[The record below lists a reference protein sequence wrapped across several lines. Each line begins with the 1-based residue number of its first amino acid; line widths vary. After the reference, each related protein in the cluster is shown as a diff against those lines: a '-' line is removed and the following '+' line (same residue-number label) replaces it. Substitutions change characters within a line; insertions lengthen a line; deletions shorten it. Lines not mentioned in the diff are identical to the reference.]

1 MGLGVAIEERLE
13 LGVACPGTVGKCIA
27 LQGKA
32 WLSITWEKAGLTVVQ
47 QGAWLAVFL
56 QGREGLQWNE

>member
-1 MGLGVAIEERLE
+1 M
-13 LGVACPGTVGKCIA
+13 GVACPGTVGKCIA